1 MDVKGAAA
9 KIRGL
14 LLELEKDR
22 VVDAEEIRR
31 LRTVKMPPWVYTAV
45 QGVLNGY
52 KERERALRCEDGA
65 PVVLLEYKRL
75 NTYIERGVRAAT
87 MDCAPR
93 IAGLL
98 LANMIERKG
107 YYNSLL
113 ADMMSERKYYELK
126 RVATAYIAAG
136 LYLI

>member
-9 KIRGL
+9 KIRGV
-14 LLELEKDR
+14 LLELERER
-22 VVDAEEIRR
+22 VVDSEEIRR
-31 LRTVKMPPWVYTAV
+31 LRQVKMPPWVYTAV

-52 KERERALRCEDGA
+52 RERERALRREDGA

-75 NTYIERGVRAAT
+75 NTCIDGAVRAAT
-87 MDCAPR
+87 MDCTPR
-93 IAGLL
+93 IADLL
-98 LANMIERKG
+98 LENMIERTG

-126 RVATAYIAAG
+126 RIATAYIAAG

>member
-22 VVDAEEIRR
+22 IVDAEEIRR
-31 LRTVKMPPWVYTAV
+31 LRKVKMPPWVYTAV

-93 IAGLL
+93 IADLL

>member
-22 VVDAEEIRR
+22 IVDSEEIRR

-87 MDCAPR
+87 MDYAPR
-93 IAGLL
+93 ITDLL